1 MILLKLYKLGDL
13 RDFKEGNLKI
23 PGSRFKMKG
32 YNNETPKLKI
42 VFFINIV

>member
-1 MILLKLYKLGDL
+1 MILLKLYIQGEL

-23 PGSRFKMKG
+23 PGIKYKMKG

-42 VFFINIV
+42 VFFINII